1 MLCLELSFSL
11 AFLVLDLSNLM
22 IILVSD
28 QILEF
33 ENESEIKHLEILKT
47 LLMYVWLLFLMIVP
61 TVLRFMLH
69 HSDVLIPIRD
79 IW

>member
-47 LLMYVWLLFLMIVP
+47 LLIYV
-61 TVLRFMLH
+61 
-69 HSDVLIPIRD
+69 
-79 IW
+79 